1 MVVTTATDAQE
12 SMILFD
18 PDIEC
23 ALIDWNLEN
32 DPDHQAARLVL
43 ANIRR
48 SKSNIPV
55 FLFVTDNSAED
66 IRVDVLARVDGFI
79 WILEDNMDAIVKDII
94 LAVRRSNTPLLPPLF
109 NADDV
114 WKASCLTSRDGWNYF
129 DFLARG
135 WCIRTVRQIA
145 YCLKQTR
152 RERRAVCKIYFH
164 IRKKARFAIAEPG
177 FHASFL
183 FTGLLSFPF
192 LCLARQIFFCLF
204 IADSAVNGLSRRL
217 ASPERRSAYHHGVP
231 IHHMHGIEIVV
242 GKSITWLFDI
252 LQPYN
257 YLIPRLHGKNFYGP
271 SPVNAHCI
279 AGNGQKIWRA
289 VRRACFQPVTV
300 NISNGM

>member
-1 MVVTTATDAQE
+1 MMSDRAGKIMLVHGQCGNGSEESRLVRVLEKRLSRENMVVTTATDAQE

-129 DFLARG
+129 DFFGQRLVVFG
-135 WCIRTVRQIA
+135 QSDKSHIA
-145 YCLKQTR
+145 
-152 RERRAVCKIYFH
+152 
-164 IRKKARFAIAEPG
+164 
-177 FHASFL
+177 
-183 FTGLLSFPF
+183 
-192 LCLARQIFFCLF
+192 
-204 IADSAVNGLSRRL
+204 
-217 ASPERRSAYHHGVP
+217 
-231 IHHMHGIEIVV
+231 
-242 GKSITWLFDI
+242 
-252 LQPYN
+252 
-257 YLIPRLHGKNFYGP
+257 
-271 SPVNAHCI
+271 
-279 AGNGQKIWRA
+279 
-289 VRRACFQPVTV
+289 
-300 NISNGM
+300 